1 MDLLITA
8 AARALAAGDP
18 FGALNRVALRDDAP
32 ALALR
37 GIAMAQMGD
46 YDRARALLSRAARAF
61 GPREAVARSR
71 CAIAEAEIA
80 LVSRDLSRSPRAL
93 DAAEATLRQL
103 GDRVN
108 AAYAGYLAARRL
120 LLLGRIEEA
129 EARLGR
135 IDGVRLPP
143 APRAACELIVAGIA
157 IRRLDVAA
165 AAAAL
170 QRASAVA
177 RPAAVPSLIAEIE
190 RAQLELTAPAARR
203 IARGAETPLRLGEV
217 ATLLASPALVVD
229 ACRNAVQR
237 RGRLVALGR
246 RPVLFALARALAEAW
261 PGEATRAALLLAAF
275 HSRQHDESHRTRLR
289 VEIGRLRAE
298 LRGLAGIAAT
308 PDGFRL
314 RPAAGAEVIVLARP
328 VDEPHGDVLAL
339 LADGAAWSSSALAL
353 ALGTSQRSVQRALEA
368 LHAEGKLESFGRSRA
383 KRWRLP
389 SLPDFPTTMLLPQP
403 VVSGIG

>member
-1 MDLLITA
+1 M
-8 AARALAAGDP
+8 
-18 FGALNRVALRDDAP
+18 
-32 ALALR
+32 
-37 GIAMAQMGD
+37 
-46 YDRARALLSRAARAF
+46 
-61 GPREAVARSR
+61 
-71 CAIAEAEIA
+71 
-80 LVSRDLSRSPRAL
+80 
-93 DAAEATLRQL
+93 
-103 GDRVN
+103 N

-170 QRASAVA
+170 QRAGAVA
-177 RPAAVPSLIAEIE
+177 RPAAVPSLIAEVE

-237 RGRLVALGR
+237 RGRLVPLGR

-261 PGEATRAALLLAAF
+261 PGEATRPALLLAAF
-275 HSRQHDESHRTRLR
+275 HSRHDELHRTRLR
-289 VEIGRLRAE
+289 VEIGLRAE
-298 LRGLAGIAAT
+298 LRASPASPRPRMASGCDRPPAPRSSSWPGRSTSRTATCWHSSPTAPPGPAPPLPWRSAPASAASSGRWRRCMRT
-308 PDGFRL
+308 ASWR
-314 RPAAGAEVIVLARP
+314 AS
-328 VDEPHGDVLAL
+328 
-339 LADGAAWSSSALAL
+339 GAAARSAGGCRRCRISRRRCYSHSRWYLA
-353 ALGTSQRSVQRALEA
+353 
-368 LHAEGKLESFGRSRA
+368 
-383 KRWRLP
+383 
-389 SLPDFPTTMLLPQP
+389 
-403 VVSGIG
+403 